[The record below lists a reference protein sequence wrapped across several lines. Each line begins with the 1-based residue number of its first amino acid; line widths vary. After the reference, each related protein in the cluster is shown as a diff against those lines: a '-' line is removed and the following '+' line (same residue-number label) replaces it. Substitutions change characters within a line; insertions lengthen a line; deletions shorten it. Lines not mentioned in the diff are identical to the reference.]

1 MINSKNKALLLY
13 ASELQRIME
22 EAKNTFSLGRLDGHL
37 LQQKKDV
44 EGHRKL
50 LRLKNKEIYSLKAS
64 MEEAWSKYLSANSR
78 AANQVKLIR

>member
-1 MINSKNKALLLY
+1 MVNSKNKALLLY

-22 EAKNTFSLGRLDGHL
+22 EAKSAFPASKLEGQV

-50 LRLKNKEIYSLKAS
+50 LRLKNK
-64 MEEAWSKYLSANSR
+64 
-78 AANQVKLIR
+78 